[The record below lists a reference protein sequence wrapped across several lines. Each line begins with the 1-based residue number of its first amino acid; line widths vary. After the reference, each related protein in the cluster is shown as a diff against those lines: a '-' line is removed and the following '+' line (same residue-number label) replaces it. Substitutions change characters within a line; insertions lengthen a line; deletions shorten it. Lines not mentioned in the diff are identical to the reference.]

1 MLGGFSTNQ
10 TSMPRITPRFSSL
23 FASVFL
29 FCAALTGA
37 AMADSPMVHSQQGMA
52 ISGYDPVAYFT
63 LGRAVRGKAELKL
76 VWKRAEW
83 RFATAENRAMFEANP
98 RAYAPQYG
106 GYCAYGVAKGVLSTT
121 RPDVWVIHDGRLYL
135 IHSAGVRRIW
145 SSDRSAHVALA
156 DGNWPGVLRD

>member
-1 MLGGFSTNQ
+1 MKTVKTLL
-10 TSMPRITPRFSSL
+10 TS
-23 FASVFL
+23 
-29 FCAALTGA
+29 AALSVALTTSAIAAGVDINASNTGLA
-37 AMADSPMVHSQQGMA
+37 LQ
-52 ISGYDPVAYFT
+52 GYDPVAYFT
-63 LGRAVRGKAELKL
+63 EGRPVEGSDDFETDHEGYTYRFSSQANLDAFIAEP
-76 VWKRAEW
+76 
-83 RFATAENRAMFEANP
+83 EA
-98 RAYAPQYG
+98 YLPQYG